1 MKMMRWVPL
10 IVWGSLVGSDSALCR
25 SATGQVISAQSAA
38 TLNPADFRA
47 STRLQY
53 GLTQPQT
60 YQGAILGGARI
71 NTDQQAVIATEGGF
85 TASTNPS
92 FWSQTAGNAF
102 QLSYTAS
109 TQTLTMR
116 VLRPSGAQQFSI
128 SDTVDLTGAGG
139 LNLDFAAL
147 NLSTFDG
154 IQLTSAGQT
163 VALGPNGLPWS
174 ATDLA
179 RSTLTGWNLG
189 ADWTM
194 SGSVLFLADG
204 DAVPRLQGDILQPGL
219 AYQLSHVS
227 GDPRQ
232 QVYNYGISS
241 DMVVS
246 DTDFLQSTFGGTDGI
261 IEADIS
267 SAAEVTFDI
276 ASNQQ
281 YSGSITDLTT
291 DLVASKYRGTA
302 NLVKRGVGT
311 LTLTEASNYNGQ
323 LHVVGGT
330 VRIRQSSNI
339 GAGGLELGDGIL
351 ALDGPISIGPLNSLV
366 VSGQATITTGSVDEI
381 EIAAVLRSAAGTSLR
396 LQSLHATLSGPAI
409 EFCGTMIADG
419 GSFDARSTSW
429 GGALVVTGGCSC
441 VMSGSIAGD
450 LTIGSGSVSLEAVP
464 GTTAASFSVGGNLA
478 ASSSGLIVLR
488 LFLEDCRLAERCCD
502 TMIIGGQT
510 SVGEGRLLLPLDL
523 RNSDVPLAPAE
534 GLVERWPVIQCHDV
548 PDFPGGVVLRLT
560 SLDGTTQDLPLDTVR
575 STTVGEASIAVLRT
589 TNGLVIEVRRART
602 QTEGPCD
609 GDILV
614 DRRIDGA
621 DLGALLSYWGPVTPS
636 PISQACDI
644 DKNGIVNGA
653 DLGIL
658 LANWGPCAK

>member
-1 MKMMRWVPL
+1 
-10 IVWGSLVGSDSALCR
+10 
-25 SATGQVISAQSAA
+25 
-38 TLNPADFRA
+38 
-47 STRLQY
+47 
-53 GLTQPQT
+53 
-60 YQGAILGGARI
+60 
-71 NTDQQAVIATEGGF
+71 
-85 TASTNPS
+85 
-92 FWSQTAGNAF
+92 
-102 QLSYTAS
+102 
-109 TQTLTMR
+109 
-116 VLRPSGAQQFSI
+116 
-128 SDTVDLTGAGG
+128 
-139 LNLDFAAL
+139 
-147 NLSTFDG
+147 
-154 IQLTSAGQT
+154 
-163 VALGPNGLPWS
+163 
-174 ATDLA
+174 
-179 RSTLTGWNLG
+179 
-189 ADWTM
+189 
-194 SGSVLFLADG
+194 
-204 DAVPRLQGDILQPGL
+204 
-219 AYQLSHVS
+219 
-227 GDPRQ
+227 
-232 QVYNYGISS
+232 
-241 DMVVS
+241 
-246 DTDFLQSTFGGTDGI
+246 
-261 IEADIS
+261 
-267 SAAEVTFDI
+267 VTFDI

-281 YSGSITDLTT
+281 YSGRITDLTEVT
-291 DLVASKYRGTA
+291 TNNLVASEYRGTA
-302 NLVKRGVGT
+302 SLVKRGVGT

-323 LHVVGGT
+323 LHVMGGT

-351 ALDGPISIGPLNSLV
+351 ALDAPISIGPLNSLV
-366 VSGQATITTGSVDEI
+366 VSGQATITAGSVDEI
-381 EIAAVLRSAAGTSLR
+381 EIAAVLQSAAGTSLR

-409 EFCGTMIADG
+409 GFCGTMIADA
-419 GSFDARSTSW
+419 GSFDAPSTSL

-464 GTTAASFSVGGNLA
+464 GTTAASLSVGGNLA
-478 ASSSGLIVLR
+478 AGSSGLIVLR

-502 TMIIGGQT
+502 TMSIGGQT

-523 RNSDVPLAPAE
+523 RNSDSPLAPAE

-560 SLDGTTQDLPLDTVR
+560 SLDGTTQDIPLDTVR

-589 TNGLVIEVRRART
+589 TNGLVIEVRRAGT

-621 DLGALLSYWGPVTPS
+621 DLGALLSYWGPVTSS

>member
-38 TLNPADFRA
+38 TIAPADCRG

-60 YQGAILGGARI
+60 YQGAILGGACI
-71 NTDQQAVIATEGGF
+71 NSDQQSAIAADGGF
-85 TASTNPS
+85 TTSSNPI
-92 FWSQTAGNAF
+92 FWSQTAGNTF
-102 QLSYTAS
+102 QLSYTAA
-109 TQTLTMR
+109 TQTLNMR

-128 SDTVDLTGAGG
+128 SDIVDLTGAGG

-147 NLSTFDG
+147 NLSTFGG

-174 ATDLA
+174 STDLA
-179 RSTLTGWNLG
+179 NSTLTGWNLG
-189 ADWTM
+189 ADWSMT
-194 SGSVLFLADG
+194 GSVLLLAGG
-204 DAVPRLQGDILQPGL
+204 DAVPRLQGDILAPGL

-227 GDPRQ
+227 GAPRQ
-232 QVYNYGISS
+232 QVYNYGIIS

-246 DTDFLQSTFGGTDGI
+246 DTDFLQSTFGGIDGI

-267 SAAEVTFDI
+267 SAAAVTFNV
-276 ASNQQ
+276 AGNQQ

-291 DLVASKYRGTA
+291 SLVASEYRGTA
-302 NLVKRGVGT
+302 SLVKRGVGT

-323 LHVVGGT
+323 LHVMGGT

-351 ALDGPISIGPLNSLV
+351 ALDGPISIGPLYSLV
-366 VSGQATITTGSVDEI
+366 VSGQATITAGSVDEI
-381 EIAAVLRSAAGTSLR
+381 EIAAVLQSAAGTSLR
-396 LQSLHATLSGPAI
+396 LQSLHATLAGPAI
-409 EFCGTMIADG
+409 GFCGTMIADA
-419 GSFDARSTSW
+419 GSLDAPSTSL
-429 GGALVVTGGCSC
+429 GGALVVAGGCSC
-441 VMSGSIAGD
+441 VMTGSIAGD
-450 LTIGSGSVSLEAVP
+450 LTIGSGSVSLEPGP
-464 GTTAASFSVGGNLA
+464 GTTAASLSVGGNLA

-510 SVGEGRLLLPLDL
+510 SVGEGQLLLPLDL
-523 RNSDVPLAPAE
+523 RNSDIPLAPAE

-560 SLDGTTQDLPLDTVR
+560 SLDGTTQDILLDTVR
-575 STTVGEASIAVLRT
+575 STTVGEASITVLRT

-621 DLGALLSYWGPVTPS
+621 DLGALLSYWGPVTSS
-636 PISQACDI
+636 PISQGCDI

>member
-53 GLTQPQT
+53 GLTQPQA

-71 NTDQQAVIATEGGF
+71 NSDQQAVIAAEGGF
-85 TASTNPS
+85 SASSNPI
-92 FWSQTAGNAF
+92 FWSQAAGNAF

-128 SDTVDLTGAGG
+128 SDIVDLTGAGG

-147 NLSTFDG
+147 NLSTFGG

-174 ATDLA
+174 STDLA

-194 SGSVLFLADG
+194 TGSVLFLAGG

-232 QVYNYGISS
+232 QVYNYGIIS

-267 SAAEVTFDI
+267 SARAVTFNVVG
-276 ASNQQ
+276 AQQ

-302 NLVKRGVGT
+302 SLVKRGAGT

-323 LHVVGGT
+323 LHVMGGT

-351 ALDGPISIGPLNSLV
+351 ALDAPISIGPLNSLV
-366 VSGQATITTGSVDEI
+366 VSGQATITAGSVDEI

-560 SLDGTTQDLPLDTVR
+560 SLDGTTQDIPLDTVR

>member
-38 TLNPADFRA
+38 TLNPADCRG

-53 GLTQPQT
+53 GLTQPAT
-60 YQGAILGGARI
+60 YQAAVLGGARI
-71 NTDQQAVIATEGGF
+71 NSDQQAVIAADGGF
-85 TASTNPS
+85 TASTNPP
-92 FWSQTAGNAF
+92 FWSQAAGNTFRLSCTAG
-102 QLSYTAS
+102 
-109 TQTLTMR
+109 TLTMT
-116 VLRPSGAQQFSI
+116 VFRPSGAQQFSP
-128 SDTVDLTGAGG
+128 SDIADLTGAGG

-147 NLSTFDG
+147 KVSTFGG

-163 VALGPNGLPWS
+163 VALGPNGLWS
-174 ATDLA
+174 GTDLA

-189 ADWTM
+189 ANWSMT
-194 SGSVLFLADG
+194 GSVLFLAGG
-204 DAVPRLQGDILQPGL
+204 DAVPRLQGDILAPGL

-227 GDPRQ
+227 GAPRQ
-232 QVYNYGISS
+232 KVYNYGLIS

-246 DTDFLQSTFGGTDGI
+246 DTDFLQSRFGGTDGI

-267 SAAEVTFDI
+267 SAAAVTFDI

-291 DLVASKYRGTA
+291 SLVASEYRGTA
-302 NLVKRGVGT
+302 SLVKRGVGT

-323 LHVVGGT
+323 LHVMGGT

-351 ALDGPISIGPLNSLV
+351 ALDAPISIGPLNSLV
-366 VSGQATITTGSVDEI
+366 VSGQATITAGSVDEI
-381 EIAAVLRSAAGTSLR
+381 EIAAVLQSAAGTSLR

-409 EFCGTMIADG
+409 GFCGTMIADA
-419 GSFDARSTSW
+419 GSFDAPSTSL

-464 GTTAASFSVGGNLA
+464 GTTAASLSVGGNLA
-478 ASSSGLIVLR
+478 AGSSGLIVLR

-502 TMIIGGQT
+502 TMSIGGQT

-523 RNSDVPLAPAE
+523 RNSDSPLAPAE

-560 SLDGTTQDLPLDTVR
+560 SLDGTTQDIPLDTVR

-589 TNGLVIEVRRART
+589 TNGLVIEVRRAGT

-621 DLGALLSYWGPVTPS
+621 DLGALLSYWGPVTSS